1 MQRSFATRLMFR
13 NPDNLR
19 QIRDKLQK
27 WIYDSI
33 RPFVPF
39 GRIYQMRNIII
50 LRTQTYCRHY
60 TDI

>member
-1 MQRSFATRLMFR
+1 MFR
-13 NPDNLR
+13 NPDNLQ

-39 GRIYQMRNIII
+39 GRIYQLRNIII